1 MERHR
6 FNESMWRKTINY
18 GSFDYVRI
26 VGVKKDISDKTL
38 TIPTHIIV
46 PMNADFD
53 GDLLNVF
60 RIIGMDFQK
69 RFEKNMNPRYNLFVS
84 RADGKANKEVIPVKD
99 ELVGFWA
106 FNML

>member
-1 MERHR
+1 
-6 FNESMWRKTINY
+6 
-18 GSFDYVRI
+18 
-26 VGVKKDISDKTL
+26 
-38 TIPTHIIV
+38 
-46 PMNADFD
+46 MNADFD

-84 RADGKANKEVIPVKD
+84 RTEGKANKEVLPVKD
-99 ELVGFWA
+99 EIVSFWA

>member
-1 MERHR
+1 M
-6 FNESMWRKTINY
+6 INY

-38 TIPTHIIV
+38 TIPTNIIV

-60 RIIGMDFQK
+60 RIIGVDLQK

-84 RADGKANKEVIPVKD
+84 RANGKVNPEVAPTKD
-99 ELVGFWA
+99 IAVSFWA
-106 FNML
+106 FNNL